1 MLSGLRIADGSPPGE
16 SAYVSCRR
24 DCALRSSE
32 TTAANGYVTKTDM
45 DMGLL
50 EYKTTT
56 QVHAADAYMP
66 PKQHLMTVT
75 PPDARS
81 GTQAQAQAQAV

>member
-1 MLSGLRIADGSPPGE
+1 MLAVLWLAIGTTDSGWL
-16 SAYVSCRR
+16 
-24 DCALRSSE
+24 SSSSK

-56 QVHAADAYMP
+56 QVHADAYMP
-66 PKQHLMTVT
+66 PKQRLMTVT

-81 GTQAQAQAQAV
+81 VIQAQAQAQAV